1 MSAPLILL
9 ERAAPLATLVDLID
23 RLAHPAVVASGRC
36 VLLRG
41 EAGIGKTSLLQALQD
56 ARGET
61 VRWWW
66 GRCSAWLAPAPL
78 GPLRGLTGPVPPALT
93 AVLDDAAAP
102 QRVLPVLLDLLRER
116 TRPTVLVIEDAHWAD
131 GATLDLLRYLGR
143 RIDATASLLVVSYRD
158 DALGEAHP
166 LQGLLGALP
175 ADCTTRLP
183 LRPLSRAGVE
193 AWARRAG
200 HDPGDAWRL
209 SGGNPFYLSELLR
222 GGGRLP
228 AEAQQ
233 AVVERAAA
241 LPARAREL
249 LDLVSIAP
257 DRLGLDL
264 LARLLPGADAALRTG
279 VDAGLLHVDD
289 DGADFRHGLVRQA
302 LVAALPEARRR
313 ELHARVLAALDG
325 TEVSAARLVHHA
337 EHAALSDAVCRWA
350 PQAVAEAARA
360 GAHRQVALLLGLL
373 RAHAPLA
380 PPATRVAWI
389 EAQSQACLLSNAH
402 DEAIDLR
409 QAARRVCEEQGDTP
423 GLARQLTWLGRL
435 HWLRSGDPRQ
445 ALPWVERAV
454 EVLAGLPPSLELAR
468 AHATRSHLHLVD
480 DDHAAALH
488 WGRFALAAVGEDGD
502 PATWS
507 QAANNVGTALAR
519 SGDWDEGCRLLA
531 RSLAVAQLHELHED
545 VVRAH
550 LNLFIVH
557 ACERS
562 LPAALDWA
570 DRGVAISEQ
579 QGLDLW
585 TVRLRV
591 RRAWVRMMAGRWQD
605 ADTDLRLVRERHSPS
620 PMEAATAGYVAAVL
634 AVRRGEPGARR
645 RLVRAVD
652 VLRGHRVELW
662 FGPTALA
669 LAEAAWLDGDAD
681 GVAAALAARPGSP
694 GPPPD
699 GWTAGEALAWRR
711 RAGLPAGTCDELP
724 APLAA
729 ELAGRHREA
738 AAAWEALGCPWQQ
751 AWALLGGPVEVA
763 AEALPLL
770 EVLGAQ
776 AALRLARRV
785 LRERGARSV
794 ARGPYGHARADPL
807 LLTARQRRILDLLC
821 EGLSNR
827 EMAARLCRSERTVE
841 GHVAALLARLG
852 VRGRAEAVA
861 LAAATTFGGQP
872 AARVRRPTS
881 RRH

>member
-1 MSAPLILL
+1 MRRPAAPRPVPPVAGWGAAVRRRADGSARRPGPAAGWSDNRCALTARRPLRMSAPTILL

-23 RLAHPAVVASGRC
+23 RLADPAAGASGRC

-41 EAGIGKTSLLQALQD
+41 EAGIGKTSLLQAVQD

-66 GRCSAWLAPAPL
+66 GRCSGWLAPAPL
-78 GPLRGLTGPVPPALT
+78 GPLRGLAGPLPPALT
-93 AVLDDAAAP
+93 AVLGDAAAP
-102 QRVLPVLLDLLRER
+102 HRVLPVLLDLLRER
-116 TRPTVLVIEDAHWAD
+116 ARPTVLVIEDAHWAD

-143 RIDATASLLVVSYRD
+143 RIDATGSLLVVSYRD

-200 HDPGDAWRL
+200 HDPGEAWRL

-233 AVVERAAA
+233 AVVARAAA
-241 LPARAREL
+241 LPAQAREL

-257 DRLGLDL
+257 DHLGLDL

-279 VDAGLLHVDD
+279 VDAGLLQVDD

-302 LVAALPEARRR
+302 LAAALPEVRRR
-313 ELHARVLAALDG
+313 DLHARVFAALDG
-325 TEVSAARLVHHA
+325 TGASAARLVHHA
-337 EHAALSDAVCRWA
+337 EHAGLSDAVCRWA
-350 PQAVAEAARA
+350 PQAAAEAAQA

-373 RAHAPLA
+373 RAHAPQA
-380 PPATRVAWI
+380 PPATRAAWI

-402 DEAIDLR
+402 DEAIELR
-409 QAARRVCEEQGDTP
+409 LAARRLCEDLGDAA

-445 ALPWVERAV
+445 ALPWVEQAV
-454 EVLAGLPPSLELAR
+454 AVLAGLPPSPELAR

-480 DDHAAALH
+480 DDFAAALH
-488 WGRFALAAVGEDGD
+488 WGRLALGAVGEDGD

-519 SGDWDEGCRLLA
+519 SGEWDEGCRLLA
-531 RSLAVAQLHELHED
+531 RSLAVAQAHELHED

-562 LPAALDWA
+562 LIAALDWA

-579 QGLDLW
+579 RGLDLW

-620 PMEAATAGYVAAVL
+620 PMEAATAAYVAAVL
-634 AVRRGEPGARR
+634 AVRRQRHLAQRSRDVLVVDRHRDRSCDAGTNAASTVTSSLRGPWRAPRICARARSTAGSRR
-645 RLVRAVD
+645 RAARSCPATASA
-652 VLRGHRVELW
+652 RT
-662 FGPTALA
+662 PTRRRRQ
-669 LAEAAWLDGDAD
+669 
-681 GVAAALAARPGSP
+681 RPGSA
-694 GPPPD
+694 PP
-699 GWTAGEALAWRR
+699 
-711 RAGLPAGTCDELP
+711 RAASRC
-724 APLAA
+724 
-729 ELAGRHREA
+729 
-738 AAAWEALGCPWQQ
+738 
-751 AWALLGGPVEVA
+751 
-763 AEALPLL
+763 
-770 EVLGAQ
+770 
-776 AALRLARRV
+776 
-785 LRERGARSV
+785 
-794 ARGPYGHARADPL
+794 
-807 LLTARQRRILDLLC
+807 
-821 EGLSNR
+821 
-827 EMAARLCRSERTVE
+827 AARTCR
-841 GHVAALLARLG
+841 
-852 VRGRAEAVA
+852 
-861 LAAATTFGGQP
+861 
-872 AARVRRPTS
+872 
-881 RRH
+881 